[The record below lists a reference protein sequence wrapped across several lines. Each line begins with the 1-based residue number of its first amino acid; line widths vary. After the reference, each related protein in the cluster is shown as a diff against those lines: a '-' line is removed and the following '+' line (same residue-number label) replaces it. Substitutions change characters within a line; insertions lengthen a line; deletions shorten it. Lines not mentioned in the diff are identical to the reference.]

1 MALTDP
7 ELDLLRDFLQDDP
20 TDEVF
25 LQVGAELV
33 RRQEWVE
40 AEQVLRAGLEAHPDE
55 QEGWELLARAAME
68 CGHHDLALTALPRFD
83 TDPARQPANA
93 RLEIEILE
101 RAGLRG
107 DAAGRIE
114 AYLAVHPDDAAVRAL
129 RDRLAAPPV
138 LARRRGAD
146 PFDTPE
152 RAESYVTIGRV
163 DRALRVYRRLLYHHP
178 DDARIVARLREL
190 AAARTVRLPDLA
202 EELGDPGLA
211 PAELRMAGPGEAY
224 ASAPGEAYG
233 ITPGE
238 QYAELRASGR
248 SEVRASLPDDLD
260 DPEDEDTDPDGGRR
274 RRRRS
279 LLQR

>member
-40 AEQVLRAGLEAHPDE
+40 AEQVLRAGLEAHPE
-55 QEGWELLARAAME
+55 QREGWELLARAAME

-83 TDPARQPANA
+83 TDPAREPANA

-107 DAAGRIE
+107 DAAGRV
-114 AYLAVHPDDAAVRAL
+114 ASYLAIHPDDPVVRAV
-129 RDRLAAPPV
+129 RDRLAGPPV
-138 LARRRGAD
+138 LQRRRGAD

-152 RAESYVTIGRV
+152 RAERYVAIGRV
-163 DRALRVYRRLLYHHP
+163 DRAVRVYRRLLFHHP
-178 DDARIVARLREL
+178 DDARVVARLREL
-190 AAARTVRLPDLA
+190 AAAHTSRLPDLA

-211 PAELRMAGPGEAY
+211 PAELEVGAPAEPRAPSLADLQAWAAGE
-224 ASAPGEAYG
+224 
-233 ITPGE
+233 
-238 QYAELRASGR
+238 
-248 SEVRASLPDDLD
+248 PDDPD
-260 DPEDEDTDPDGGRR
+260 DEDTDPDGGRR

-279 LLQR
+279 LLLR